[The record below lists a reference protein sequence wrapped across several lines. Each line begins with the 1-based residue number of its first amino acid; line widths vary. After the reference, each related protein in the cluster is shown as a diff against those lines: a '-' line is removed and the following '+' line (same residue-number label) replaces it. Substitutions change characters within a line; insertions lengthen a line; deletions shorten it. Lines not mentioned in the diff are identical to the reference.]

1 MTIPGHR
8 KTSASPVFLRAA
20 AKVAFVLMLGVIEVS
35 CGDTYRPVAQ
45 VIPQPPP
52 NPAAFHFVIS
62 VSTNGAFDPGAA
74 SRIDVSGDSTVGVF
88 QTGVAPAHAALIPNG
103 TRLYVANSAEDTVTA
118 NNTPTPTVATT
129 ISLPPPPQGAPS
141 LPCPP
146 NSSPGCVNFP
156 VSVHTTENGNVYVA
170 NYAGG
175 TVSVIST
182 TSNVVTATVSVGTH
196 PVALT
201 ELPNA
206 QKLYVANQGSGEVS
220 VIGLVNDTV
229 VKTICLSGSAPP
241 PCPLGPSPIWAV
253 ARSDN
258 AKVYVLDSSGVVYDI
273 DTLTDSA
280 IVVPGTGSTS
290 LGAGANFIDYD
301 SVAQRLYITNPTDSR
316 VAILDSTTDP
326 PTVLKV
332 LDLSQGPAAPCP
344 AGCAPVSVTGIGD
357 GTRAY
362 VASYTLATCT
372 DPFGKPV
379 PCVNTQVEVIN
390 TANNTVSKVIPIA
403 TNVLVDPATNCGPSG
418 PPIPALWSPGT
429 ARFRLFA
436 ASSGGGSTSNFKVYI
451 AQCDAGNVAVIDTF
465 PSGSNPQD
473 TFNGVSLP
481 ASLSSFPPQRVDI
494 TAASEDAAHTTT
506 TYSYTVASGSG
517 LQVGMSIFVTGMA
530 DTENDGN
537 FVVSSV
543 DVGTSMFTVAN
554 PSGVTTSTPQNGTG
568 TVIPPQNPVFLVA
581 GP

>member
-1 MTIPGHR
+1 MTIPVTK

-20 AKVAFVLMLGVIEVS
+20 AKIVFVLMLGVIEVS

-62 VSTNGAFDPGAA
+62 VSSNGTFDPGAA

-88 QTGVAPAHAALIPNG
+88 QTGVAPAHAASIPNG
-103 TRLYVANSAEDTVTA
+103 TRLYVANSAEDTITA

-146 NSSPGCVNFP
+146 NSSLGCVNFP
-156 VSVHTTENGNVYVA
+156 VFVHTTENGNVYVA

-175 TVSVIST
+175 TISVINT
-182 TSNVVTATVSVGTH
+182 TANVVTATVSVGTH
-196 PVALT
+196 PVALA

-206 QKLYVANQGSGEVS
+206 QKLYVTNQGSGDVS

-229 VKTICLSGSAPP
+229 VKTICLSGSGPP

-258 AKVYVLDSSGVVYDI
+258 AKIYVLDSSGAVYDI

-280 IVVPGTGSTS
+280 IVVPTS

-301 SVAQRLYITNPTDSR
+301 SAAQRLYITNPTASK

-326 PTVLKV
+326 PAVLKL

-362 VASYTLATCT
+362 VASYRLATCI
-372 DPFGKPV
+372 DAFGNAV
-379 PCVNTQVEVIN
+379 QCVDTQVEVIN
-390 TANNTVSKVIPIA
+390 TANNTVSK
-403 TNVLVDPATNCGPSG
+403 
-418 PPIPALWSPGT
+418 
-429 ARFRLFA
+429 
-436 ASSGGGSTSNFKVYI
+436 
-451 AQCDAGNVAVIDTF
+451 
-465 PSGSNPQD
+465 
-473 TFNGVSLP
+473 
-481 ASLSSFPPQRVDI
+481 
-494 TAASEDAAHTTT
+494 
-506 TYSYTVASGSG
+506 
-517 LQVGMSIFVTGMA
+517 
-530 DTENDGN
+530 
-537 FVVSSV
+537 
-543 DVGTSMFTVAN
+543 
-554 PSGVTTSTPQNGTG
+554 
-568 TVIPPQNPVFLVA
+568 
-581 GP
+581 